1 LLAVAVLTGLLLYE
15 SPHAYAEAQGMWLA
29 AHEHG
34 QAGASGT
41 DGALKDI
48 VEAGVMYAARIFYY
62 LALMFAAGIML
73 LRLLIP
79 KDGSGA
85 EQRSWLDKWSGPAMK
100 ALLVAVILYV
110 FIHAA
115 RVVGELGGGG
125 ELWLR
130 VFTDTTAGQ
139 LWLALIVLSVLG
151 FSALKLPDPGKTLWA
166 VLLLLTESLGGH
178 AAAAEQ
184 AVVSV
189 LSDFVHLVCA
199 AVWAGGVM
207 LLLLFWRADRKEV
220 GRFAERFSAVAWLTI
235 VILTVSGLLM
245 TWTLIPSWLYLIYTD
260 WGLWLLA
267 KTVLVIGVTA
277 IGAALRYRARRRE
290 LPRSI
295 WLKLDGLLM
304 VFIVAIAAIFT
315 VISPMPDGKPL
326 NYHQMGEELHY
337 TLKLSPNAPGPNE
350 ASLTVW
356 LPEEEGEPES
366 VSLSL
371 RYADKPAIGIALE
384 ASDSVGGIAFPGF
397 GEFRYKA
404 EDVVLPRPGNWTA
417 VITVTQASGEKLERE
432 FSFAS
437 N

>member
-1 LLAVAVLTGLLLYE
+1 MLMLAVLACLLLYDN
-15 SPHAYAEAQGMWLA
+15 PHAYAEGQSMWIA

-41 DGALKDI
+41 EGALKDK
-48 VEAGVMYAARIFYY
+48 VEAGVKYAARIFYY
-62 LALMFAAGIML
+62 MALLFAAGIML

-79 KDGSGA
+79 KNGSGA
-85 EQRSWLDKWSGPAMK
+85 EQRSWLDKWSRAAMK
-100 ALLVAVILYV
+100 TLLVAAILFV

-115 RVVGELGGGG
+115 RVVSDLGGGG
-125 ELWLR
+125 DLWLR

-139 LWLALIVLSVLG
+139 LWLALIVLSLLG
-151 FSALKLPDPGKTLWA
+151 FSALKLPDIGKAVWA

-178 AAAAEQ
+178 AAASEQ
-184 AVVSV
+184 AVISV

-199 AVWAGGVM
+199 AIWAGGVM
-207 LLLLFWRADRKEV
+207 LLLLFWRAERKEA
-220 GRFAERFSAVAWLTI
+220 GRFAERFSTVAWLTI

-267 KTVLVIGVTA
+267 KTTLVIGVTF
-277 IGAALRYRARRRE
+277 IGAMLRYHARRRE

-304 VFIVAIAAIFT
+304 VHIVAIAAIFT
-315 VISPMPDGKPL
+315 VISPMPGGKPL

-356 LPEEEGEPES
+356 LPEDVGEPEA

-371 RYADKPAIGIALE
+371 RYEDKPVIDVALE
-384 ASDSVGGIAFPGF
+384 RSDSEGGIAFPGF
-397 GEFRYKA
+397 GEFRYEA
-404 EDVVLPRPGNWTA
+404 EDVILPRPGYWTA

-432 FSFAS
+432 FPFA
-437 N
+437 NN